1 VGSKDGGGAR
11 EEQSGR
17 FNERSEW
24 VVVLKEARGE
34 GELIATRA
42 QTIKKQILDILF
54 RRFISR
60 PVSLGLIFPPIIPI
74 GLSSAQS
81 CPLLGSTE
89 DPLDLSTL
97 HEMWRVFL
105 R

>member
-1 VGSKDGGGAR
+1 
-11 EEQSGR
+11 
-17 FNERSEW
+17 

-34 GELIATRA
+34 GELIAIRA
-42 QTIKKQILDILF
+42 QTIKKNKFLDILF

-74 GLSSAQS
+74 GLSSA

-97 HEMWRVFL
+97 L
-105 R
+105 YAS